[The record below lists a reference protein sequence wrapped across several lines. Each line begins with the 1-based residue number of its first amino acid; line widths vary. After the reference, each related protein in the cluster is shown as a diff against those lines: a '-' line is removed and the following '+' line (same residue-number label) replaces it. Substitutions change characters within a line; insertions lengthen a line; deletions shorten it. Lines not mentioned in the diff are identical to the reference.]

1 MGLPKRPF
9 IKVAAHLIIL
19 GALVLANH
27 GFAQSSDSE
36 YNSCMALG
44 QKSLRIGDND
54 EAINQF
60 KRAITLSGNKNYE
73 PYWGLCQAYLHTGS
87 VQNALES
94 GDQLL
99 KLAPD
104 DKWRARAIDIKGLA
118 LFQGAENDP
127 NKLAKAEEQFREA
140 VKVNPGLATA
150 HFNLGVTLMKENH
163 DEEGKAELNIYL
175 SQLPNGPEADYAKE
189 YLADPRHAREHF
201 APNFSGAT
209 SQGKYISM
217 DDLHGKVVL
226 VEFWATWCGPC
237 KVAFPELVNMYR
249 NIAKER
255 FVFVSIDEDQNQE
268 VWKQFLAA
276 NHPDWLQIHDVN
288 GKIGRQFHPPGSSSG
303 IPDYFVI
310 DGNGVIRA
318 TYTGW
323 DDGQAANIRDAID
336 KCLKTL
342 PPPSA
347 GEE

>member
-1 MGLPKRPF
+1 MRLPNRPF
-9 IKVAAHLIIL
+9 LKVAALVIFSA
-19 GALVLANH
+19 GFVLANY
-27 GFAQSSDSE
+27 GLAQSGNPE
-36 YNSCMALG
+36 YDNCMAMG
-44 QKSLRIGDND
+44 QKSLSIGDND
-54 EAINQF
+54 DAIIQF
-60 KRAITLSGNKNYE
+60 NRAIKLSENKNYE

-118 LFQGAENDP
+118 LFQEAENDP

-140 VKVNPGLATA
+140 VTVNPGLATA
-150 HFNLGVTLMKENH
+150 HFNLGVTLTKENH
-163 DEEGKAELNIYL
+163 DQEGKAELNTYL

-201 APNFSGAT
+201 APNFAGAT

-217 DDLHGKVVL
+217 EDLHGKVVL

-237 KVAFPELVNMYR
+237 KEAFPELVNMYR

-268 VWKQFLAA
+268 AWKQFLAT
-276 NHPDWLQIHDVN
+276 NHPEWLQIHDVN
-288 GKIGRQFHPPGSSSG
+288 GKIGRQFHPPGSRSG

-323 DDGQAANIRDAID
+323 GDGQAAALQGAIE
-336 KCLKTL
+336 KYLKNL
-342 PPPSA
+342 PPPA
-347 GEE
+347 TGDE